1 MCVIIDNSVRDE
13 VFARVESERLAP
25 AREFFRCI
33 NKRNFPVV
41 AGGKLLSEELVGNG
55 DFRMWWRQAV
65 LSGRGQKVE
74 DESIQREVSNLER
87 KGGHRSNDLHVL
99 ALANVSGARLLYTND
114 RDLQRDFK
122 NGQLISNPPGK
133 IYTTLGEKNR
143 QLRSSH
149 KVLLGRTDLC
159 RKLR

>member
-1 MCVIIDNSVRDE
+1 M
-13 VFARVESERLAP
+13 
-25 AREFFRCI
+25 
-33 NKRNFPVV
+33 
-41 AGGKLLSEELVGNG
+41 SEELGGNG
-55 DFRMWWRQAV
+55 DFRMWWRRAV

-74 DESIQREVSNLER
+74 DEAIQKEGSNLER

-122 NGQLISNPPGK
+122 NGQLISNPRGK

-143 QLRSSH
+143 QLRSSD

-159 RKLR
+159 GKLR